1 MPEPKPSP
9 DRQLGRLCDL
19 YMRSNRALVHVRQA
33 YIEALGDHMCG
44 GRAGPSDADI
54 EMLELLSAA
63 EARAREA
70 YLRCAMAA
78 AATLVER
85 ASRSPDAGGSR

>member
-1 MPEPKPSP
+1 MPEPNPSP

-44 GRAGPSDADI
+44 GPAGPSDADL

-63 EARAREA
+63 EARAKEA

-78 AATLVER
+78 AAALVER
-85 ASRSPDAGGSR
+85 AGRAPDAGGSR

>member
-1 MPEPKPSP
+1 MSEPERSP

-33 YIEALGDHMCG
+33 YIEALGDQMCG
-44 GRAGPSDADI
+44 GRPGPTAADLQI
-54 EMLELLSAA
+54 LERLSAA
-63 EARAREA
+63 EAQAKEA
-70 YLRCAMAA
+70 YFRCAMAA

-85 ASRSPDAGGSR
+85 ASRSPDAGESP